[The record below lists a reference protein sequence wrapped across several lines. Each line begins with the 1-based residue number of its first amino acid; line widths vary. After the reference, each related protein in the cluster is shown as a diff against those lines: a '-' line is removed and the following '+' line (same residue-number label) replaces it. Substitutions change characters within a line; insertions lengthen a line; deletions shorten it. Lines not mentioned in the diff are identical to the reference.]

1 MKRNE
6 KQQQAR
12 SNQAKKVVDLI
23 LSQDS
28 ISLINHRRT
37 TGFIRVQHDDG
48 VDIFP
53 INSSSVFVQQ
63 IAWSNFEA
71 SLSES
76 TITQIQQT
84 LNANAIFK
92 GDSCELN
99 SRVAHHDGFIWYD
112 LGRSVVRISREG
124 WEIVTNPPNV
134 FKRYSQ
140 GKLQVTPQVGGNYWD
155 LHSFFFI
162 APEQRLLFACWV
174 LAAFIP
180 GIPHPALVLHGNQGA
195 AKSSTMKA
203 LLKLIDPSMNEDAQT
218 DDENQLLLNASH
230 RHVLPLDNLSMVSPR
245 MSDLLCKIITGSGR
259 VRRKLFS
266 DEDEVINQLQNVVV
280 MNGINIPASRADL
293 LDRCITINLQRIP
306 PEFRLDEKTLREQFD
321 KQLPFILGDCFTLI
335 SRAMAL
341 YPEIQLT
348 RLYRLADFTKW
359 GAAFAEALGHSKE
372 EFMDSYQQN
381 QNELTEESL
390 LASPLGRAIKYYM
403 EDHEVLEGTPTSIL
417 IKLNGIAF
425 EAGVNPR
432 DLPENAYSFGRQFN
446 SVQTN
451 LEQCGMQVE
460 FKRSRERIYRISNV
474 SKSVVTNVETSAVQ
488 QTLPL
493 NDDTCD
499 VSDVSS
505 EENGG
510 LS

>member
-1 MKRNE
+1 MGRIE
-6 KQQQAR
+6 KQQQTK
-12 SNQAKKVVDLI
+12 SNLAKKVIDQI
-23 LSQDS
+23 LSQKN
-28 ISLINHRRT
+28 ISLINHRKN
-37 TGFIRVQHDDG
+37 TGFIRIQYEDG

-53 INSSSVFVQQ
+53 ISGSSAFIQE
-63 IAWSNFEA
+63 IAWTKFEA

-76 TITQIQQT
+76 TTKQIQQT
-84 LNANAIFK
+84 LSANAIFR

-99 SRVAHHDGFIWYD
+99 SRVANHDGCIWYD
-112 LGRSVVRISREG
+112 LGRSVVRISPEG
-124 WEIVTNPPNV
+124 WKIVTNPPNI

-140 GKLQVTPQVGGNYWD
+140 GRAQVTPKMGGSYWD

-162 APEQRLLFACWV
+162 APEQKLLFACWV

-203 LLKLIDPSMNEDAQT
+203 LLKLIDPSLNEDAQT
-218 DDENQLLLNASH
+218 EDESQLLLNASH
-230 RHVLPLDNLSMVSPR
+230 RHVLPLDNLSIVSPR

-266 DEDEVINQLQNVVV
+266 DEDEVINQLQNVVM
-280 MNGINIPASRADL
+280 MNGINIPASRPDL
-293 LDRCITINLQRIP
+293 LDRCITVNLQRIP
-306 PEFRLDEKTLREQFD
+306 SELRLDEKTLREEFD
-321 KQLPFILGDCFTLI
+321 KRLPFILGECFTLV
-335 SRAMAL
+335 SKAMAL

-348 RLYRLADFTKW
+348 KLYRLADFTKW
-359 GAAFAEALGHSKE
+359 GAAFAEALGYSKN
-372 EFMDSYQQN
+372 EFMDSYQRN

-403 EDHEVLEGTPTSIL
+403 GDNEVLEGTPTSIL
-417 IKLNGIAF
+417 NKLNEIAF

-451 LEQCGMQVE
+451 LEQCGMQID
-460 FKRSRERIYRISNV
+460 FKRSRERIYRISKI
-474 SKSVVTNVETSAVQ
+474 SESELANVETSMVQ
-488 QTLPL
+488 QTVPH
-493 NDDTCD
+493 NSDTCD
-499 VSDVSS
+499 VSDVPS

-510 LS
+510 